1 MGTSHTHVHTTG
13 EQATAASRASTIT
26 LGAIAVA
33 LLLATIVGVVA
44 LWPSASQVPRAQLL
58 APGVE
63 LLEATVDD
71 VPTDPQSAIV
81 TATGVSDPIAG
92 ESIQVQVTADVLSG
106 MRAGDRIR
114 VLSFTGAADPGAAD
128 PGAVDVG
135 AADPAATDA
144 PTAQAPTGQT
154 YAYFDHERK
163 LPLGILFLLYLLV
176 VALVARGRGLRAVL
190 GLSAGVAVVAWFLV
204 PALLSGAN
212 PTLVALVAAGAMI
225 FPSVYVAHGISI
237 RTTTAVIGTCAGI
250 GFTLLLALLASGP
263 AGMTGADDENA
274 QHLFTT
280 QPGISLSGL
289 FLTGV
294 IISSLGAL
302 NDVTITQAS
311 ATWELRAAMPGE
323 SRWKVFAA
331 AMRIGRDHIA
341 STVYTLAYAYIG
353 SALPILLVAATID
366 RGFLDTITSGEIG
379 AEVFRTLVASIGLV
393 LAIPLTTGIAAMLA
407 STVERRPRFDAD
419 RAVW

>member
-1 MGTSHTHVHTTG
+1 MGSSHVHGHTVDH
-13 EQATAASRASTIT
+13 ETAPSRASTIT

-33 LLLATIVGVVA
+33 LFIATIVGLIA
-44 LWPSASQVPRAQLL
+44 LWPNASQVPRTQLL

-63 LLEATVDD
+63 LLEATVDE
-71 VPTDPQSAIV
+71 VPADPQLGTV
-81 TATGVSDPIAG
+81 TATGVSDSIAG
-92 ESIQVQVTADVLSG
+92 ESIEVHVTADVLSG
-106 MRAGDRIR
+106 THPGDRIR
-114 VLSFTGAADPGAAD
+114 IISVMGAT
-128 PGAVDVG
+128 
-135 AADPAATDA
+135 DPATNAEA
-144 PTAQAPTGQT
+144 AQT
-154 YAYFDHERK
+154 YSYFDHERK
-163 LPLGILFLLYLLV
+163 LPLGLLFVLYLLV
-176 VALVARGRGLRAVL
+176 VVLVARGRGLRAVL
-190 GLSAGVAVVAWFLV
+190 GLSVGVGVVAWFLA
-204 PALLSGAN
+204 PALLSGAS

-225 FPSVYVAHGISI
+225 FPSVYIAHGISI

-250 GFTLLLALLASGP
+250 AFTLLIALLASGP

-280 QPGISLSGL
+280 QPGISLSGI

-353 SALPILLVAATID
+353 SALPILLVAATMD
-366 RGFLDTITSGEIG
+366 RGFFDTITAGEIG

-407 STVERRPRFDAD
+407 STVKRGPRFDAD